1 MNFLE
6 ELKWRGMLHNA
17 SPGIAEALAS
27 GSKKAYIGFDPTAPS
42 LTIGNFVQ
50 IMLLKLFQ
58 LSGHTPIVLMGGA
71 TGRVGDPS
79 FKAAERELKT
89 FEELDGNLAHQIKQF
104 HKFLDFDEGAN
115 KAEMVNNLDFYKDMN
130 VLDFLRDVGK
140 TITINY
146 MLSKESV
153 KQRKETGLS
162 FTEFS
167 YQLLQG
173 YDFQRLYEDKKVIM
187 QMGGSDQWGNIT
199 TGTEFI
205 RKNSGGHAFALTT
218 PLLTKADG
226 SKFGKSESGNIWLD
240 PEKTSP
246 YKFYQFWLRADDRD
260 LPKFIRYFTL
270 KSREEVEALEAEHA
284 GNPNALKKI
293 LAEELTTR
301 VHSKEA
307 FEAAKLVSELLFN
320 PKASKETLLHLDE
333 GSLKTVSE
341 EVPSF
346 FVPFE
351 KIEEGINIID
361 LLADETDILKSK
373 GDARRAI
380 KGNAIAINKDKINA
394 HETVIGK
401 DSLLHGKYIM
411 VENGKKNKRMVVVE

>member
-153 KQRKETGLS
+153 KQRKETKIRVDM
-162 FTEFS
+162 
-167 YQLLQG
+167 LL
-173 YDFQRLYEDKKVIM
+173 L
-187 QMGGSDQWGNIT
+187 
-199 TGTEFI
+199 
-205 RKNSGGHAFALTT
+205 
-218 PLLTKADG
+218 
-226 SKFGKSESGNIWLD
+226 
-240 PEKTSP
+240 
-246 YKFYQFWLRADDRD
+246 
-260 LPKFIRYFTL
+260 
-270 KSREEVEALEAEHA
+270 
-284 GNPNALKKI
+284 
-293 LAEELTTR
+293 
-301 VHSKEA
+301 
-307 FEAAKLVSELLFN
+307 
-320 PKASKETLLHLDE
+320 
-333 GSLKTVSE
+333 
-341 EVPSF
+341 
-346 FVPFE
+346 
-351 KIEEGINIID
+351 
-361 LLADETDILKSK
+361 
-373 GDARRAI
+373 
-380 KGNAIAINKDKINA
+380 
-394 HETVIGK
+394 
-401 DSLLHGKYIM
+401 
-411 VENGKKNKRMVVVE
+411 